1 MIILPS
7 VFTAKRL
14 SDILLTTNAINCKLE
29 RLRVIAAQR
38 DALQAINASLEFR
51 ANWANVQGMIEL
63 FMIEERVLNA
73 QIADMTEEVKE
84 RINNAGN

>member
-7 VFTAKRL
+7 VFTAKRI

-29 RLRVIAAQR
+29 RLRVIATQK

-51 ANWANVQGMIEL
+51 ENWTNVQSMIER
-63 FMIEERVLNA
+63 FMMEERVLHA

-84 RINNAGN
+84 QITNAGN

>member
-7 VFTAKRL
+7 VFTAKRI
-14 SDILLTTNAINCKLE
+14 SDILLTTNTINCKLE
-29 RLRVIAAQR
+29 SLRVIAVQKE
-38 DALQAINASLEFR
+38 ALQAINASLEFR
-51 ANWANVQGMIEL
+51 ENWTNVQSIIEL

-84 RINNAGN
+84 RITNAGN

>member
-7 VFTAKRL
+7 VFTAKRI

-51 ANWANVQGMIEL
+51 ENWTNAQCMIEM

-84 RINNAGN
+84 QITNAGN

>member
-7 VFTAKRL
+7 VFTAKRI

-51 ANWANVQGMIEL
+51 ENWTNVQSIIEL
-63 FMIEERVLNA
+63 FMMEERVLNA

-84 RINNAGN
+84 RITNAGN

>member
-7 VFTAKRL
+7 VFTAKRI

-29 RLRVIAAQR
+29 RLRVIAAQKE
-38 DALQAINASLEFR
+38 ALQSINASLEFR
-51 ANWANVQGMIEL
+51 ENWTNAQSMIEL
-63 FMIEERVLNA
+63 FMIEERVLHA

-84 RINNAGN
+84 CITNAGN

>member
-7 VFTAKRL
+7 VFTAKRI

-51 ANWANVQGMIEL
+51 ENWTNVQGMIEL
-63 FMIEERVLNA
+63 FMMEERVLRA

-84 RINNAGN
+84 RITNAGN